1 MAGFQKSSQMTRET
15 LRYFDAIN
23 CKNAEV
29 GDIFSCQRMLKEQLK
44 RVSEEARTI
53 QGGSHEA
60 TTALAIRF

>member
-29 GDIFSCQRMLKEQLK
+29 GDIFSCQRMLKEQWK
-44 RVSEEARTI
+44 RVSEEAQLI
-53 QGGSHEA
+53 KGG
-60 TTALAIRF
+60 

>member
-29 GDIFSCQRMLKEQLK
+29 GDIFSCQRMLKEQWK
-44 RVSEEARTI
+44 RVSEEAHITI
-53 QGGSHEA
+53 RRSITNEENILRGH
-60 TTALAIRF
+60 